1 MAYCL
6 HSLRGN
12 HEGSRITQAR
22 NQVQELPRQ
31 GSKVLWTGAH
41 MNGDRRNVC
50 ITRTHKGKTYKRYIR
65 AHTEV
70 EIDVY

>member
-1 MAYCL
+1 
-6 HSLRGN
+6 
-12 HEGSRITQAR
+12 
-22 NQVQELPRQ
+22 
-31 GSKVLWTGAH
+31 